1 MTMIESTARQRT
13 LFERAGSGFA
23 AAFGREPEGIAFA
36 PGRVNLIGEH
46 VDYNDGLVLPMPI
59 STGTAVAWG
68 RAAGAEVSAVAL
80 DFAQGRDRFLP
91 AKAEP
96 VESADW
102 RAYLRGMGAEM
113 ARRGV
118 AGSGLNLAIA
128 GSNPRGAGLSSSA
141 SLCVALGK
149 AIAAADGQELPAREL
164 ALAAQAAEHD
174 WAGVACGIMDQMA
187 IAAGLPGHA
196 LLLDCRDL
204 VVRQIAL
211 PDDWAVLIVQ
221 SGVTRGLVEGHY
233 NARRADCNAATSA
246 LGLPSLREAGLEQVL
261 AARLEPTIHNRARHV
276 VEEIARVEAAV
287 AAIAA
292 RDLPA
297 LGELLRASHA
307 SLRDLF
313 EVSVP
318 QVDKL
323 VDALNTAIGT
333 EGGARMTGGGFGGA
347 VVAVLPA
354 ARVADVS
361 AAITARF
368 SLPGGA
374 APAIMIERTGGAA
387 ARQDQ

>member
-1 MTMIESTARQRT
+1 MSVIESAARQHT
-13 LFERAGSGFA
+13 LFERTGAGFA
-23 AAFGREPEGIAFA
+23 AAFGREPDGIAFA

-46 VDYNDGLVLPMPI
+46 VDYNAGLVLPMPI

-68 RAAGAEVSAVAL
+68 RASGAEVSAVAL
-80 DFAQGRDRFLP
+80 DFAHGRDRFVP
-91 AKAEP
+91 GRAEP
-96 VESADW
+96 VEPADW
-102 RAYLRGMGAEM
+102 RAYLRGIGAEM

-118 AGSGLNLAIA
+118 AGGGLNLAIA

-141 SLCVALGK
+141 SLCVALGR
-149 AIAAADGQELPAREL
+149 AMAAAEGRDLRAREL

-204 VVRQIAL
+204 AVRQIPM

-233 NARRADCNAATSA
+233 NARQADCKAATSA

-261 AARLEPTIHNRARHV
+261 AARLEPTIRNRARHV

-287 AAIAA
+287 AAIAE
-292 RDLPA
+292 RDLTA
-297 LGELLRASHA
+297 LGALLRASHA

-318 QVDKL
+318 QVDAL
-323 VDALNTAIGT
+323 ADALNTAIGT

-354 ARVADVS
+354 ARVAEVS

-387 ARQDQ
+387 AGQDQ